1 MIRLQYATGGVNTS
15 TGLAWLDGTPN
26 KPELVLNNTDTSKL
40 YNLLHTLSVDQLKQ
54 KFHFEAFSN
63 PPKSLNAMANNTSAV
78 NNNNNS
84 QNIILN
90 FYGNIETNS
99 PADFMQQMN
108 KYIQHNK
115 LNGRINY

>member
-1 MIRLQYATGGVNTS
+1 
-15 TGLAWLDGTPN
+15 
-26 KPELVLNNTDTSKL
+26 
-40 YNLLHTLSVDQLKQ
+40 
-54 KFHFEAFSN
+54 
-63 PPKSLNAMANNTSAV
+63 MANNTSAV

-84 QNIILN
+84 QNIVLN

-108 KYIQHNK
+108 RYIQHNK